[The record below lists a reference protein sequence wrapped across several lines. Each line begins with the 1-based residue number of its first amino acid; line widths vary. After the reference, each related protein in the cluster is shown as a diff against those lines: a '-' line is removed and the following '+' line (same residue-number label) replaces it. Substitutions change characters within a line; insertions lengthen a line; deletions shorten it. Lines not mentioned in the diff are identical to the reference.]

1 MPKRK
6 GPTLTAPD
14 VWRHHP
20 PESMERSTYALAALS
35 VQLQHDPETWAV
47 QDAVHECVVHE
58 HIAASEASFQRG
70 KAHGAWLKAEEIRR
84 EVKTAEEVEK
94 LQSNLYDLQTRYA
107 VLNGKYQ
114 EALRMLR
121 TH

>member
-35 VQLQHDPETWAV
+35 VQLQHDPETWATRTM
-47 QDAVHECVVHE
+47 DRD
-58 HIAASEASFQRG
+58 IAT
-70 KAHGAWLKAEEIRR
+70 IPRR
-84 EVKTAEEVEK
+84 NQQMVGLFTVGPH
-94 LQSNLYDLQTRYA
+94 SSVN
-107 VLNGKYQ
+107 
-114 EALRMLR
+114 
-121 TH
+121 